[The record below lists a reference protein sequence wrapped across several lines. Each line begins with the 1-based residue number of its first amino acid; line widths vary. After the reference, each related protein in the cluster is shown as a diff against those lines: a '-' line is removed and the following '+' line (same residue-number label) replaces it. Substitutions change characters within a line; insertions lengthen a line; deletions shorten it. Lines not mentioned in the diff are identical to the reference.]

1 MHRTL
6 ALCLILAI
14 SAPAFAAQNCD
25 ARFDDLMAAM
35 QIVVDSKA
43 LENAETAEQCVTEAN
58 EFRAAVDKV
67 RTINGSLKGCPTTLT
82 DDQMKVIDNIV
93 TETEG
98 AIAACAEV
106 AAAKA
111 AGRKAAE

>member
-1 MHRTL
+1 MHRTF
-6 ALCLILAI
+6 ALCLLLVM
-14 SAPAFAAQNCD
+14 SPPAFAAQNCD
-25 ARFDDLMAAM
+25 SGSDDLMAAM
-35 QIVVDSKA
+35 RAVVASNA

-67 RTINGSLKGCPTTLT
+67 RTINGKLKGCPTALT
-82 DDQMKVIDNIV
+82 DDQMAVVDNIV

-98 AIAACAEV
+98 AIASCAEV

-111 AGRKAAE
+111 AKRKAAD

>member
-6 ALCLILAI
+6 ALCLLLAM
-14 SAPAFAAQNCD
+14 SAPALAAQNCD
-25 ARFDDLMAAM
+25 AGGDDLMAAM
-35 QIVVDSKA
+35 QAVVDSNA
-43 LENAETAEQCVTEAN
+43 LENAETAEECVTEAN

-67 RTINGSLKGCPTTLT
+67 RTINGKLKGCPTALT
-82 DDQMKVIDNIV
+82 DDQMQVVDNIV